1 MSNKTVSG
9 KPDLAA
15 VTRRDL
21 LKVGL
26 GGTAVS
32 MTALTPAWSRDS
44 NARGHIVIVG
54 AGAGGLAL
62 ANRLAR
68 RLPMAEVSLVDSKPR
83 HWYQPGLTMVASGY
97 WRADEVISDN
107 QRWVPNGI
115 NWVQARVTRFEA
127 EQRRLQLDSGD
138 SLNYDYLVVAT
149 GLQVNYDAIEGFSRE
164 LIGQHGIGCVYDT
177 PEHATRTNQAITDW
191 IDSGSGAGL
200 FIGAPGAVKC
210 AGAPLKMTFTTLSR
224 LEDTGQRDQ
233 YEVHFAA
240 AGDRVF
246 GVDYYDDFVKR
257 RWVEQGVER
266 HDHHPLRAID
276 ASARRAWFDTPEGER
291 SMDYDFIRVV
301 PPMSAPD
308 VVRDSDLV
316 WTEGPFA
323 GDWLEVDQYTLQ
335 HRRYPEVFGLG
346 DVIGAPVNKT
356 AASVKAQTPVVEEN
370 LVAVMNGREPTA
382 EHNGYTSCPL
392 ITGTGK
398 AMLVEFGY
406 GGVFLPSFPFIDPKD
421 ESWAVW
427 IMKDR
432 MLKPAYYAMLE
443 GHI

>member
-1 MSNKTVSG
+1 MTETKDQSRKGYST
-9 KPDLAA
+9 

-26 GGTAVS
+26 GGGALS
-32 MTALTPAWSRDS
+32 MTTLTPAFGRDS

-62 ANRLAR
+62 ANRLAT
-68 RLPMAEVSLVDSKPR
+68 RLPLAEISLIDSKPQ
-83 HWYQPGLTMVASGY
+83 HWYQPGLTMVASGL
-97 WRADEVISDN
+97 WRADEVVSEN
-107 QRWVPNGI
+107 RRWVPDGI
-115 NWVQARVTRFEA
+115 HWVQARVTRFETG
-127 EQRRLQLDSGD
+127 QRRLQLDSGD

-149 GLQVNYDAIEGFSRE
+149 GLQVNYDDIEGFSSD
-164 LIGQHGIGCVYDT
+164 LIGQNGIGCVYDT
-177 PEHATRTNQAITDW
+177 PDHAEKTNQVITDW
-191 IDSGSGAGL
+191 IASGSGSGL
-200 FIGAPGAVKC
+200 FTGAPGPVKC
-210 AGAPLKMTFTTLSR
+210 AGAPLKMAFTTLSR
-224 LEDTGQRDQ
+224 LEQTGHRERFD
-233 YEVHFAA
+233 VHFTAP
-240 AGDRVF
+240 GDCVF
-246 GVDYYDDFVKR
+246 GVDFYDEFVKQ
-257 RWVEQGVER
+257 RWHEQGVER
-266 HDHHPLRAID
+266 HDFHPLRAID
-276 ASARRAWFDTPEGER
+276 AESRRAYFDTPDGER
-291 SMDYDFIRVV
+291 AMDYDFIHVV

-308 VVRDSDLV
+308 VVRNSDLV
-316 WTEGPFA
+316 WSDGPFA

-370 LVAVMNGREPTA
+370 LVALMNDRAPTA

-392 ITGTGK
+392 ITGIGK

-406 GGVFLPSFPFIDPKD
+406 DNVMLPSFPFIDPKD